1 MAFMCQ
7 QALEKTA
14 KGLYAYYVDENI
26 PRIHNISFIL
36 GKVAQKIEIS
46 LEEDMLKVLDKLAA
60 YYIQGRYPSYK
71 EKAFQSIDNK
81 EAKEILS
88 VTKEIFTWLKS
99 LKK

>member
-1 MAFMCQ
+1 
-7 QALEKTA
+7 
-14 KGLYAYYVDENI
+14 
-26 PRIHNISFIL
+26 
-36 GKVAQKIEIS
+36 
-46 LEEDMLKVLDKLAA
+46 MLKVLDKLAA